1 MVTFEIS
8 VLEGFMWG
16 FVGFGVFHIY
26 VGFEFRCEF
35 PEFSSHSE
43 EFYVWGDQRLRLSS
57 ASRTGHDSIVPG
69 TVGTTRG
76 RSGAGT
82 MQ

>member
-1 MVTFEIS
+1 
-8 VLEGFMWG
+8 
-16 FVGFGVFHIY
+16 VGFGGFLWISHFGSA
-26 VGFEFRCEF
+26 GFEFRYEF
-35 PEFSSHSE
+35 PVFSSHSE
-43 EFYVWGDQRLRLSS
+43 EFYVLGDQRRRLRS